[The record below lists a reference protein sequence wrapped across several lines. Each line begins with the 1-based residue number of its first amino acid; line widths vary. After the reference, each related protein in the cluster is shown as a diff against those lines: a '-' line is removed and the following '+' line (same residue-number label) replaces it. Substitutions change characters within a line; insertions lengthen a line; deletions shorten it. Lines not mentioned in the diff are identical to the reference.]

1 MSEKNF
7 KADDN
12 FITDDEDD
20 CIRSG
25 SKWSDHCDLSD
36 DEPPLKAAKKDYGS
50 GPHRQETTPED
61 EGGMILSQNYQNH
74 TSECVDGADEID
86 RAPKDDGV
94 KRKHMGHHIK
104 LPPEPKGHCD
114 PVIRER
120 IANMHYK
127 MLRSG
132 KSLLHSIQTTK
143 KFRNPVIYEKL
154 VEFLGIDER
163 GTNYPPEFYNP
174 RIWGPESYYDKLSA
188 AQQCLNKPNRVK
200 DDKKEAKTSQPTRKS
215 KWN

>member
-1 MSEKNF
+1 MSEKSFTEN
-7 KADDN
+7 DDY
-12 FITDDEDD
+12 ITGEED

-25 SKWSDHCDLSD
+25 SKWSDHCDFSD
-36 DEPPLKAAKKDYGS
+36 EEPPLKAAKKDYGS
-50 GPHRQETTPED
+50 GPHCQETTPED
-61 EGGMILSQNYQNH
+61 EDGMISSKNSQNH
-74 TSECVDGADEID
+74 ASECLDGSERNEEAHED
-86 RAPKDDGV
+86 AGV

-104 LPPEPKGHCD
+104 LPPEPKGQCD
-114 PVIRER
+114 PVIQER
-120 IANMHYK
+120 IADLHDK

-174 RIWGPESYYDKLSA
+174 RIWGPESYYDKLNQ
-188 AQQCLNKPNRVK
+188 AQQCLNMPERIKE
-200 DDKKEAKTSQPTRKS
+200 DKKETMTSQPTRKS